1 MDRFQSLTE
10 TLPLSSDGGTS
21 FMSQDSKS
29 ASGEIRSK
37 CLICSRQRPQDPQGS
52 FSQRSRG
59 RWRFSG
65 TTISSSEKGGTRWC
79 DLLED
84 EIYDASFIL
93 QTCKK
98 ALISRHVFWRSIR
111 AYPKEYIY
119 IDYMILYILL
129 AQMSEV
135 GAFHSNQMGMGQVK
149 IGDPK
154 NWPKTSSSLS
164 LTGADWGGVVVP
176 LQRAPVHKTA
186 GLAGGGTGLVEQIH
200 GPKVK
205 RVSPW
210 VSMGSNEFLQGF
222 HWVGFEFPWVCH
234 RHSTRFPRGWTG
246 MQFLCFPVSL
256 YTFFF
261 SIFLCGCTR
270 TDILCNITH
279 RPLVLP
285 KPRIA

>member
-1 MDRFQSLTE
+1 MDRFQSLTD
-10 TLPLSSDGGTS
+10 TLPLSSDGGTC

-37 CLICSRQRPQDPQGS
+37 CLICWRQRPQDPQGS

-84 EIYDASFIL
+84 EICDASFIL

-98 ALISRHVFWRSIR
+98 ALISCHVFWRSIR
-111 AYPKEYIY
+111 ACPKEYIY
-119 IDYMILYILL
+119 IMILYSFGSDVRSRSFS
-129 AQMSEV
+129 QQ
-135 GAFHSNQMGMGQVK
+135 SNGYGPGQNR
-149 IGDPK
+149 DPK

-164 LTGADWGGVVVP
+164 LTGADWGGFVVP

-186 GLAGGGTGLVEQIH
+186 GLAGGGTGLVEQIDREWSKFMDQRSK
-200 GPKVK
+200 G
-205 RVSPW
+205 SPW
-210 VSMGSNEFLQGF
+210 VSKGFNEFLQGF
-222 HWVGFEFPWVCH
+222 HWVGFEFPWVSH

-246 MQFLCFPVSL
+246 MQFLCFLVSL
-256 YTFFF
+256 YTFF

-270 TDILCNITH
+270 TDILCSIY
-279 RPLVLP
+279 
-285 KPRIA
+285 